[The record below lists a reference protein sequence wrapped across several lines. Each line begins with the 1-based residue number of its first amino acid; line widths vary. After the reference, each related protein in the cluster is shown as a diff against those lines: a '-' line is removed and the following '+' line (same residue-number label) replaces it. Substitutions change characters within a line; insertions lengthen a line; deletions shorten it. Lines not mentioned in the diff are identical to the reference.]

1 MMSNI
6 PDLAVNTNGTF
17 IQPLMITVDDGTTW
31 IAPGVIEYGQGFDIG
46 FALKNAGTANAENV
60 PVRILVN
67 GEIILD
73 KTYNTIRAG
82 GHYRLNYGTYY
93 WEPGEYTI
101 KYIIDP
107 DNIIEESNESNNT
120 FVCTLRV
127 EDNDVFLPNLSPKN
141 FIGYN
146 YAVMLKPS
154 GGDDWIAPENVE
166 HGIGF
171 KIGFGVQN
179 TANVKAENI
188 PVQIKIN
195 DVTVLDKVI
204 AEIPRGG
211 ARRYNYGTFAF
222 EPGDYTITLVVD
234 PDNVIAETDET
245 DNTFTYSFS
254 VPGNQDW
261 LLKTK
266 WTSFETVLG
275 TDILLNEYAPWDPET
290 QDKCA
295 AGCGNVARTQVL
307 TYFVSQGH
315 GFTLELTED
324 DAFSFDGRIA
334 IDGSAENAA
343 LNKTISFAEVN
354 ELLKDFDITSA
365 EDIAALCYAS
375 AAVIANCGGAVN
387 FFKRIGFKSAQTAR
401 LNSSDLWTAD
411 GKLSD
416 KAWEMLI
423 RNIQAKQ
430 PVLVGVP
437 NPHVVIIDGYD
448 AETDQVHFNFGFGM
462 GNGKAYSAKFESYRG
477 SGWYSR
483 EECDALGITYFNYDI
498 VPDTEVPVAGEVA
511 CRVNKTYAEL
521 TLDFTD
527 DVGVWKKYYRTSGNF
542 EWKEYTD
549 TVKIE
554 SNTTVYFKACDKG
567 KNYSDEVSYIVSGL
581 IAPPTLEITGNP
593 TGWTNENIVLTAVAD
608 KGRIEFFNG
617 TKWLSGTTQT
627 VSANG
632 TYRFRATDE
641 YGLVTEKSVTVN
653 RIDKLAPGKPG
664 IFTETVHG
672 YSVKLDWT
680 NANDNGN
687 SGVKG
692 YYVRYGTSETLR
704 GQGRFI
710 TASEFDLSG
719 LAVGTYYYQIK
730 TEDRAGNVSEWSAM
744 HSFEIIPGKIQGLR
758 GNSHGLSWNAIP
770 GVDDYIVEYSTDNF
784 SNVISFETT
793 GNKVDSIALPV
804 DTYQWRV
811 KALDGENFSNGENI
825 ISQQIAAEV
834 QEFISNADGNT
845 DLFFANANDSWESG
859 YAAAHHGVINGWNG
873 TNEQIS
879 LSGKNKLADIFE
891 GSTDAN
897 ILVLTDDANGDALF
911 VDDIYTALPGTVDE
925 QQARIAQIDEI
936 RAGWGD
942 DIIDMTSQRFVYV
955 GDGVEIYGGLGND
968 TIWANNGN
976 NTLFG
981 DAGNDRIVGGSDDDV
996 IIGGSGNDS
1005 MHGGGGK
1012 DIFCFGEN
1020 WGKDTVEQLSGGK
1033 VTLWFENGSA
1043 SNWNAS
1049 MLTYT
1054 DGTNSVTVSGV
1065 ANVTLKFG
1073 AVDTA
1078 VSGAFLDAASEKI
1091 FEDKNSG
1098 MLA

>member
-1 MMSNI
+1 MSNI

-17 IQPLMITVDDGTTW
+17 IQPLMITVDGGITW
-31 IAPGVIEYGQGFDIG
+31 TAPAVIEYGQGVGIG
-46 FALKNAGTANAENV
+46 FALKNAGDADANNV
-60 PVRILVN
+60 PVKILVN
-67 GEIILD
+67 DEVIIDETL
-73 KTYNTIRAG
+73 TTVNAG
-82 GHYRLNYGTYY
+82 GHYGYNYGTYY

-101 KYIIDP
+101 KYILDP
-107 DNIIEESNESNNT
+107 DNVIAESNESNNT
-120 FVCTLRV
+120 FTYSLRV
-127 EDNDVFLPNLSPKN
+127 EDNGKNLPDLAVSTPSDSPQPLV
-141 FIGYN
+141 I
-146 YAVMLKPS
+146 S
-154 GGDDWIAPENVE
+154 TDGGASWIAPAVVE
-166 HGIGF
+166 QGTSFMIGYGIS
-171 KIGFGVQN
+171 N
-179 TANVKAENI
+179 TGTVNAEDVFYQVK
-188 PVQIKIN
+188 VN
-195 DVTVLDKVI
+195 DTIILAHTLDKVY
-204 AEIPRGG
+204 RLGS
-211 ARRYNYGTFAF
+211 YFYCYGIYGFD
-222 EPGDYTITLVVD
+222 PGEYTISITLD
-234 PDNVIAETDET
+234 PYNTIPEANKDN
-245 DNTFTYSFS
+245 NSFSYTLS
-254 VPGNQDW
+254 VPGNQNW
-261 LLKTK
+261 LIKNR
-266 WTSFETVLG
+266 WTSEPLMG
-275 TDILLNEYAPWDPET
+275 TDITLTEYFPIDPQTGLRFDTNCGVTGNTVVAAYYALNGYSFS
-290 QDKCA
+290 
-295 AGCGNVARTQVL
+295 V
-307 TYFVSQGH
+307 
-315 GFTLELTED
+315 ELTPED
-324 DAFSFDGRIA
+324 AYYYNDMLY
-334 IDGSAENAA
+334 IDGSEANARQNGT
-343 LNKTISFAEVN
+343 LSFAEIN
-354 ELLKDFDITSA
+354 ELLEDFDVNSA
-365 EDIAALCYAS
+365 EDVAALSLAT
-375 AAVIANCGGAVN
+375 AVLLYRHPADYS
-387 FFKRIGFKSAQTAR
+387 FKRLGFKSAKSEYR
-401 LNSSDLWTAD
+401 GNSDFWSAE
-411 GKLSD
+411 GQLSD
-416 KAWEMLI
+416 DAWEMLI

-430 PVLVGVP
+430 PVITGVP
-437 NPHVVIIDGYD
+437 DPHVIIIDGYD
-448 AETDQVHFNFGFGM
+448 AETDQMHIYFNFGIA
-462 GNGKAYSAKFESYRG
+462 NGKDYLEKFGNFRG
-477 SGWYSR
+477 NGWYSR
-483 EECDALGITYFNYDI
+483 EECDALELTFFTYDI
-498 VPDTEVPVAGEVA
+498 VPDTVAPVAGEVN
-511 CRVNKTYAEL
+511 CRFNTTSAEL
-521 TLDFTD
+521 TLDFAD
-527 DVGVWKKYYRTSGNF
+527 DVGVWKKYYRTAGIS
-542 EWKEYTD
+542 EWTEYTD
-549 TVKIE
+549 SVKIE

-581 IAPPTLEITGNP
+581 IAPPTLEITGNL
-593 TGWTNENIVLTAVAD
+593 TDWTNENIVLTAVSD
-608 KGRIEFFNG
+608 KGSIEFFDG

-1065 ANVTLKFG
+1065 VNVTLKFG

>member
-1 MMSNI
+1 MSNI
-6 PDLAVNTNGTF
+6 PDLAVNTDGFFT
-17 IQPLMITVDDGTTW
+17 QPLMITLDDGTTW
-31 IAPGVIEYGQGFDIG
+31 IAPEVIEYGQGFDIG

-82 GHYRLNYGTYY
+82 GHYKFNYGTYY

-107 DNIIEESNESNNT
+107 DNVIEESNENNNSFT
-120 FVCTLRV
+120 CTLRI
-127 EDNDVFLPNLSPKN
+127 EDNDIFLPDLSPKN
-141 FIGYN
+141 FVGYN
-146 YAVMLKPS
+146 HAVMLLPS
-154 GGDDWIAPENVE
+154 GEDTWIAPENVE
-166 HGIGF
+166 SGTGF

-179 TANVKAENI
+179 TATVKAENI

-195 DVTVLDKVI
+195 NVTVLDKVI
-204 AEIPRGG
+204 ADIPRGG
-211 ARRYNYGTFAF
+211 TRRYNYETFAF

-266 WTSFETVLG
+266 WASFETVLG

-290 QDKCA
+290 QDKCD

-375 AAVIANCGGAVN
+375 AAVIANCDGAVN
-387 FFKRIGFKSAQTAR
+387 FFKRIGFKSAQTAQ

-430 PVLVGVP
+430 PVITGIP
-437 NPHVVIIDGYD
+437 DPHVVVIDGYD

-462 GNGKAYSAKFESYRG
+462 GNGKAYSEKFESYRG

-483 EECDALGITYFNYDI
+483 EECDALGITYFYYDI

-527 DVGVWKKYYRTSGNF
+527 DVGVWKKYYRIAGNS
-542 EWKEYTD
+542 EWTEYTGS
-549 TVKIE
+549 VKIE
-554 SNTTVYFKACDKG
+554 SNTTVCFKACDKA
-567 KNYSDEVSYIVSGL
+567 KNYSKEVSYTVNGITL
-581 IAPPTLEITGNP
+581 PPVLEITGSP
-593 TGWTNENIVLTAVAD
+593 TDWTNKNVVLTAVAD
-608 KGRIEFFNG
+608 KGNIEFFNG
-617 TKWLSGTTQT
+617 TNWISGAKQT
-627 VSANG
+627 VFSNG
-632 TYRFRATDE
+632 TYRFRSTDE
-641 YGLVTEKSVTVN
+641 YGLVTEKSITIDK
-653 RIDKLAPGKPG
+653 IDKLVPGKPG
-664 IFTETVHG
+664 RFVETVAG
-672 YSVKLDWT
+672 YDVELDWSD
-680 NANDNGN
+680 ARDNGN

-692 YYVRYGTSETLR
+692 YYLRYGISETLNGD
-704 GQGRFI
+704 GQFVPV
-710 TASEFDLSG
+710 SELELKN
-719 LAVGTYYYQIK
+719 LAVGTCYYQIK
-730 TEDRAGNVSEWSAM
+730 TEDNAGNISDWSAVQ
-744 HSFEIIPGKIQGLR
+744 SFEIIPGALQELS
-758 GNSHGLSWNAIP
+758 GNSSGLSWKAVP
-770 GVDDYIVEYSTDNF
+770 GVKAYIAEYSADNF
-784 SNVISFETT
+784 ETVFSIETT
-793 GNKVDSIALPV
+793 GSRIDTFALP
-804 DTYQWRV
+804 DGSYQWRV
-811 KALDGENFSNGENI
+811 KGEGGTFVTGNDITSHNTAAPQNFTSD
-825 ISQQIAAEV
+825 
-834 QEFISNADGNT
+834 ADGNT
-845 DLFFANANDSWESG
+845 DVFFANAQGTWGSG
-859 YAAAHHGVINGWNG
+859 YAARHSGIFNGWSG
-873 TNEQIS
+873 TRERVI
-879 LSGKNKLADIFE
+879 LSGKNKIADSFE

-897 ILVLTDDANGDALF
+897 VLVLTDDINGDALF
-911 VDDIYTALPGTVDE
+911 VEDIFTSFGKDA
-925 QQARIAQIDEI
+925 ARFSQIDEI
-936 RAGWGD
+936 RAGGGD
-942 DIIDMTSQRFVYV
+942 DIVDMTSQLYACHGNEMTIRG
-955 GDGVEIYGGLGND
+955 GDGNDVIWAGGSGND
-968 TIWANNGN
+968 
-976 NTLFG
+976 LFG
-981 DAGNDRIVGGSDDDV
+981 DAGNDRIVGSTGFDL
-996 IIGGSGNDS
+996 IAGGAGNDS
-1005 MHGGGGK
+1005 MHSGGGN
-1012 DIFCFGEN
+1012 DIFAFCEN
-1020 WGKDTVEQLSGGK
+1020 WGVDTVEITDNAK
-1033 VTLWFENGSA
+1033 ITLWFVAGNANHWDAENRIYRDGS
-1043 SNWNAS
+1043 
-1049 MLTYT
+1049 
-1054 DGTNSVTVSGV
+1054 NSVTVIGG
-1065 ANVTLKFG
+1065 ANSTIDLKFG
-1073 AVDTA
+1073 NDGDQYSDMLAV
-1078 VSGAFLDAASEKI
+1078 GALGSATSEKI

-1098 MLA
+1098 FLA